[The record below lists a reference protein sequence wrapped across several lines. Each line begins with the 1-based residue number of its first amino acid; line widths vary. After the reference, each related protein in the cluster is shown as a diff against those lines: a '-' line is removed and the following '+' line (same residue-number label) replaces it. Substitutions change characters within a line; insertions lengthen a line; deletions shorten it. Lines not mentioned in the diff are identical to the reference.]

1 MNNVHLLNI
10 EQKFKNMSQFIKKT
24 KLTGLLIT
32 LFSPIV
38 YGQEIPVAYLQE
50 GLRNNLVLKEKN
62 ISLEK
67 SLLALK
73 EAKTLFLPTSYFE
86 TQYTLAKG
94 GRSINIPIGD
104 LLNPVYN
111 TLNQLTGS
119 NKFSEVSNVS
129 EQFLPNNFYDVRIK
143 TTMPIINPDLRINQ
157 NIKNEQI
164 KLQQNEIDIYKR
176 ELVKNIKTA
185 YYNYILTTKAISIYE
200 NALQVVN
207 QNLKANQS
215 LLTNGKGLPAYVSRA
230 ESEVTQV
237 ETQIQNAH
245 NQQLNAQ
252 AYFNFLLNKELSAII
267 IIEESTTALTEETF
281 LSKTD
286 NITQR
291 EELKSL
297 SIAKAINN
305 NVLKMNKSFR
315 TPRLNTF
322 LDLSAQ
328 GFDFKVTN
336 KSFFYLGGLQLQI
349 PIFSGKRNL
358 YKIAQSELDLKTN
371 ALLTEEVKKQLEL
384 AAFLSRSN
392 AKTAYTTYTASLK
405 QQQAAQQYFKLIDR
419 GYKEGVNSFIE
430 FLDARN
436 QYTNTLL
443 QVNINKYK
451 FLSTMADYE
460 RQTAAY
466 TFK

>member
-1 MNNVHLLNI
+1 MTKV
-10 EQKFKNMSQFIKKT
+10 IKK
-24 KLTGLLIT
+24 LLLST
-32 LFSPIV
+32 LFVDLLSPLV
-38 YGQEIPVAYLQE
+38 YSQEIPAGYLQE
-50 GLRNNLVLKEKN
+50 GLSNNLVMKEKN
-62 ISLEK
+62 ITLEK

-73 EAKTLFLPTSYFE
+73 EAKSLFLPTSYFE
-86 TQYTLAKG
+86 TQYTLAQG

-119 NKFSEVSNVS
+119 NKFPQVSNVS

-143 TTMPIINPDLRINQ
+143 TSMPIINPDLRINQ
-157 NIKNEQI
+157 NIKQEQI

-185 YYNYILTTKAISIYE
+185 YFNYAMTAKAITIYE
-200 NALQVVN
+200 NALQVVQ
-207 QNLKANQS
+207 QNLKVNQS
-215 LLTNGKGLPAYVSRA
+215 LLANGKGLPAYVSRA

-237 ETQIQNAH
+237 ETQIQNAR

-252 AYFNFLLNKELSAII
+252 AYFNFLLNKELTAVITLEEPTINSA
-267 IIEESTTALTEETF
+267 EQTL
-281 LSKTD
+281 LSNTD
-286 NITQR
+286 NISNR

-297 SIAKAINN
+297 SFSKNITN

-358 YKIAQSELDLKTN
+358 YKIEQSQIELKLN
-371 ALLTEEVKKQLEL
+371 AVNTETAKKQLEL
-384 AAFLSRSN
+384 AAFVSKAN
-392 AKTAYTTYTASLK
+392 AQNAYNTYTAAIK
-405 QQQAAQQYFKLIDR
+405 QEQAVQQYFKLIER

-436 QYTNTLL
+436 QYTNTQL

-451 FLSTMADYE
+451 FLTALADYE

-466 TFK
+466 SFKQ

>member
-1 MNNVHLLNI
+1 MIKV
-10 EQKFKNMSQFIKKT
+10 IKK
-24 KLTGLLIT
+24 LMLNT
-32 LFSPIV
+32 LFAAILSPLM
-38 YGQEIPVAYLQE
+38 YGQEIPAGYLNE
-50 GLRNNLVLKEKN
+50 GLRNNLVMKEKN
-62 ISLEK
+62 ITLEK

-86 TQYTLAKG
+86 TQYTLAQG

-119 NKFSEVSNVS
+119 NKFPQVSNVS

-143 TTMPIINPDLRINQ
+143 TSMPIINPDLRINQ
-157 NIKNEQI
+157 NIKQEQI

-185 YYNYILTTKAISIYE
+185 YFNYAMTAKAITIYE
-200 NALQVVN
+200 NALQVVQ
-207 QNLKANQS
+207 QNLKVNQS
-215 LLTNGKGLPAYVSRA
+215 LLANGKGLPAYVSRA

-237 ETQIQNAH
+237 ETQIQNAR

-252 AYFNFLLNKELSAII
+252 AYFNFLLNKELIADITLEEPTINSA
-267 IIEESTTALTEETF
+267 EQTL
-281 LSKTD
+281 LSNTD
-286 NITQR
+286 NISNR

-297 SIAKAINN
+297 SFSKNITK

-315 TPRLNTF
+315 TPRLNSF

-358 YKIAQSELDLKTN
+358 YKIEQSQIDLKLN
-371 ALLTEEVKKQLEL
+371 AVNTENAKKQLEL
-384 AAFLSRSN
+384 AAFVSKAN
-392 AKTAYTTYTASLK
+392 AQNAYNTYTAAIK
-405 QQQAAQQYFKLIDR
+405 QEQAVQQYFKLIER

-436 QYTNTLL
+436 QYTNTQL

-451 FLSTMADYE
+451 CLTALADYE

-466 TFK
+466 SFKQ